1 MSSLRTRIFLLCASV
16 LALTLAT
23 LGGTPTSAMAGPNPP
38 CVQVGPGEVT
48 RVAFVPQTKFVV
60 TACANGVATLWSF
73 PELKRMRDVLTGEA
87 GLISLT
93 VSRNGKRVAAADAAG
108 NLWMAWLWGDEAKQP
123 PARQRLQSD
132 AVLDLMA
139 SGDDKSFYG
148 LMLNPSQANPSIR
161 TWESENLTPSTW
173 FEGAAVPSLWSFSA
187 DTATTLIA
195 AASETGH
202 IVRWKTPQST
212 PARYARQ
219 QAQFTCTATAP
230 DGKTCFFGDS
240 KGGIWVIT
248 EARKEPVK
256 TWQLAMPIASLSV
269 DGEGQFIAIGVGRP
283 TRKDIYRR
291 TSLKQPYVTLT
302 GAPLPVY
309 LMTTATCVSGSG
321 TGAPT
326 DKQVYTFDGPVGGA
340 LCTTFSENGRHL
352 VIGGADGTLRVWLI
366 TDGRSRLLSL
376 R

>member
-1 MSSLRTRIFLLCASV
+1 MLRARILSACAV
-16 LALTLAT
+16 LLALALAAI
-23 LGGTPTSAMAGPNPP
+23 TSAPEPALAGPNPP
-38 CVQVGPGEVT
+38 CVQAGQGEVT
-48 RVAFVPQTKFVV
+48 GVAFIPQTKFIV
-60 TACANGVATLWSF
+60 TTCANGVATVWTF

-87 GLISLT
+87 GLISLA
-93 VSRNGKRVAAADAAG
+93 VSRNGKRVAAGDAAG
-108 NLWMAWLWGDEAKQP
+108 NLWMAWFWGDEAKRP
-123 PARQRLQSD
+123 PVKQRLQND

-219 QAQFTCTATAP
+219 QVQFTCTATAP

-256 TWQLAMPIASLSV
+256 TWQLDMPIASLSV
-269 DGEGQFIAIGVGRP
+269 DAQGQFVAIGVGRP

-291 TSLKQPYVTLT
+291 TSLKQPYVVPT
-302 GAPLPVY
+302 GAPLPLY
-309 LMTTATCVSGSG
+309 LMTTATCVSGNG

-326 DKQVYTFDGPVGGA
+326 GKQVYTFDGPVGGA
-340 LCTTFSENGRHL
+340 LCTAFSDNGRHL
-352 VIGGADGTLRVWLI
+352 VIGGADGSVRVWLI
-366 TDGRSRLLSL
+366 TDGRSRLLSQ